1 MVMYHYIMWKVYIL
15 TDTYIFTQMVVANR
29 LDTRKTAVTLVTM
42 DSEEKVQLTQDE
54 VAEEIEIE
62 ERIVNA
68 VVAKHKSSG

>member
-1 MVMYHYIMWKVYIL
+1 
-15 TDTYIFTQMVVANR
+15 MVVANR

-42 DSEEKVQLTQDE
+42 DSEEQVRLTQDE

-68 VVAKHKSSG
+68 VVAKHNSSGWSDLSCLLD